1 MSTSTIGVFSI
12 LLLFLSITST
22 SACDWCAQQTKASF
36 FSSPGPLKVGACG
49 YGAMATQ
56 LYNGYIAA
64 AAPALFREGDSCGSC
79 FEVRCKDERL
89 CKKEGVK
96 VIITD
101 NSRTNK
107 TGFVL
112 SKEAFIALGHDGM
125 AHDLMQHRT
134 LDVEFRR
141 TPCEY
146 NKNLSIRV
154 EERSRKPGHL
164 TIKFLYQGGQT
175 DIMAVEV
182 AQVGSLVWQYMSQRT
197 GPIWSTPRAPLGP
210 LRFRLVVTGGYDGKW
225 VWTEEEVLPADWKIG
240 ELYDAKVQI
249 KDIAQESCCPDNSY
263 REKWR

>member
-1 MSTSTIGVFSI
+1 MSTINVVSMLF
-12 LLLFLSITST
+12 LFLSIASA

-36 FSSPGPLKVGACG
+36 FSSPGPLNVGACG
-49 YGAMATQ
+49 YGAVATQ

-64 AAPALFREGDSCGSC
+64 ASPPLFREGDSCGSC

-96 VIITD
+96 VIVTD
-101 NSRTNK
+101 MSRNNQ

-112 SKEAFIALGHDGM
+112 SKEAFMALGHDGM
-125 AHDLMQHRT
+125 AHDLMQHET
-134 LDVEFRR
+134 LDVQFRR
-141 TPCEY
+141 TPCEH

-154 EERSRKPGHL
+154 EERSRSPNHL

-182 AQVGSLVWQYMSQRT
+182 AQVGSLVWQYMSQRI